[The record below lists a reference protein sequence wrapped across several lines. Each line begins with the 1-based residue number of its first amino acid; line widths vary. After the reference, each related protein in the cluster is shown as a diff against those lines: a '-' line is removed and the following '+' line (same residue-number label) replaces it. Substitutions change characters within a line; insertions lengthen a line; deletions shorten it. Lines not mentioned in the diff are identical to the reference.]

1 MCKGP
6 ECRAI
11 AGKGQVKKKSNN
23 VYGVLKESLTHW
35 DSRWYTSIKTKPE
48 CYEKKN
54 KDNTR
59 ESSQKF

>member
-35 DSRWYTSIKTKPE
+35 DSRWYTSIKTKRAMK
-48 CYEKKN
+48 KKN